1 MSDSH
6 QHAEVRALPESRL
19 WLAFGL
25 TGTYM
30 VAEIIGGLVT
40 GSLALISDAMHM
52 MTDAIALLLALIAIR
67 AGRKAADLLRTY
79 GCALRDSGGGRERA
93 GAAGRGVLHPLRS
106 LSPPVRAAGHP
117 VLGMMV
123 VAIGGLIINLVSMR
137 LLASAKDDSLNVK
150 GAYLEVWADMLG
162 SVAVI
167 VGAIII
173 WLTGWRWVDSALA
186 VAIGFM
192 VFPRTWVLLR
202 ECVNLLLEGV
212 PAGMSLDAVRDEIAG
227 VEGVAT
233 IHDLHLWAITQSQP
247 MLTAHVVLAGGAD
260 GESVRRA
267 IERACMNATIC
278 TTPRCRWSATTA
290 ASTKRGTER
299 VTRCRR
305 LGVATVYCRR
315 PGCC

>member
-79 GCALRDSGGGRERA
+79 GYARFEILAAAVNALVLL
-93 GAAGRGVLHPLRS
+93 GVAFYILYEAYRR
-106 LSPPVRAAGHP
+106 LSAPQDIQS
-117 VLGMMV
+117 LGMMV

-150 GAYLEVWADMLG
+150 APTWKCGPTCWVR
-162 SVAVI
+162 
-167 VGAIII
+167 
-173 WLTGWRWVDSALA
+173 WL
-186 VAIGFM
+186 
-192 VFPRTWVLLR
+192 
-202 ECVNLLLEGV
+202 
-212 PAGMSLDAVRDEIAG
+212 
-227 VEGVAT
+227 
-233 IHDLHLWAITQSQP
+233 
-247 MLTAHVVLAGGAD
+247 
-260 GESVRRA
+260 
-267 IERACMNATIC
+267 
-278 TTPRCRWSATTA
+278 
-290 ASTKRGTER
+290 
-299 VTRCRR
+299 
-305 LGVATVYCRR
+305 
-315 PGCC
+315 